1 MGLRE
6 IGMEWWNDLKIS
18 QKLDLMTGEFQ
29 NRNPSSLTGSEIERL
44 YKREHVIE
52 KHQHD
57 SSHSTAFV
65 FVYAKDGVVK
75 ALNIDGSREHH
86 KKLLDEGYVH
96 TATIDACKY
105 IDFIANCQEDKEILS
120 TVKGLRTLSQT

>member
-6 IGMEWWNDLKIS
+6 IAMEWWNDLKIS
-18 QKLDLMTGEFQ
+18 QEYDLMTGDFQ

-52 KHQHD
+52 KYNPD

-75 ALNIDGSREHH
+75 ALNFAESHRHQQ
-86 KKLLDEGYVH
+86 KLLDEGYVH
-96 TATIDACKY
+96 TATLEACRY
-105 IDFIANCQEDKEILS
+105 IVYIANCQDDKEILN

>member
-6 IGMEWWNDLKIS
+6 IAMDWWN
-18 QKLDLMTGEFQ
+18 KLPFTIKGILMEGEFKHRHPQ
-29 NRNPSSLTGSEIERL
+29 SLTVSEIERL

-52 KHQHD
+52 KYDHD
-57 SSHSTAFV
+57 SSNGTAFV

-75 ALNIDGSREHH
+75 ALNTEESREHH

-96 TATIDACKY
+96 TATMDACRY
-105 IDFIANCQEDKEILS
+105 IVYIANCQDDKEILS